1 MNQGQKE
8 TQYPAWDYLGLA
20 TDTGEAN
27 MAQDRVLLAE
37 LQAGRRK
44 RPVVRLYTWK
54 RPTISLGTNQICDEV
69 VARTEAMR
77 LGYDIVKRPTGG
89 RALLHKGDICYLIA
103 AHKDHHPF
111 FHSLTSTYR
120 AIGTSI
126 ADMMRSLGIDLA
138 NLPVTVTDSRKSF
151 NPCFAMLSPFEVTV
165 AGKKICGSAQ
175 YRSGGFFLQHGSIR
189 IRDCW
194 DYNDLTVLWPR
205 GCELDNDRVTSID
218 YELGQFTDFSE
229 IEAGLLKAF
238 EHHFRIR
245 ALRATP
251 D

>member
-1 MNQGQKE
+1 MNQCQKE
-8 TQYPAWDYLGLA
+8 IQYPAWDYFGLS
-20 TDTGEAN
+20 TDTGAAN
-27 MAQDRVLLAE
+27 MAQDRAILAE
-37 LQAGRRK
+37 LQTGRRK
-44 RPVVRLYTWK
+44 RPVVRLYAWE

-69 VARTEAMR
+69 VEKIEAMR

-103 AHKDHHPF
+103 AHKDHHPL
-111 FHSLTSTYR
+111 FHTLTSTYR

-138 NLPVTVTDSRKSF
+138 NLPVTGTDSRKSL

-189 IRDCW
+189 VRDCW
-194 DYNDLTVLWPR
+194 DCNDLTGLWPK
-205 GCELDNDRVTSID
+205 GYELDSSRVTSID
-218 YELGQFTDFSE
+218 YELGQITDFSE
-229 IEAGLLKAF
+229 IEDGFLKAF

-245 ALRATP
+245 ALRTTP
-251 D
+251 G